1 MANKT
6 KIIRSVD
13 STPNHFTPLSNKL
26 LQDMRMGIDTR
37 GLLAFIISLPA
48 DWIVYK
54 ENIQKQLG
62 FGRKKMDRMW
72 SEAKQYGYLQSKKYR
87 QSNGTWNYEYIVSDV
102 PLSTAPLSN
111 DGSSTGGK
119 GGTKQSNHKQNT
131 HLQNTQ
137 GIDIPIKGI
146 SNSISSSSIVDK
158 PLEEESVFFNQEKM
172 NTKSSLPWDDS
183 IHQYRTGDDFK
194 NKLQTLLNN

>member
-26 LQDMRMGIDTR
+26 LQDMRLSLDTR

-62 FGRKKMDRMW
+62 FGRKRMDRMW
-72 SEAKQYGYLQSKKYR
+72 NESKKYGYLQSKKFR
-87 QSNGTWNYEYIVSDV
+87 ESNGTWNYEYTITDV
-102 PLSTAPLSN
+102 PLSTVPLSN
-111 DGSSTGGK
+111 DGSTDDGK
-119 GGTKQSNHKQNT
+119 GYTKQSNHLQNT
-131 HLQNTQ
+131 HLQNKK
-137 GIDIPIKGI
+137 DLNKKGA
-146 SNSISSSSIVDK
+146 STNSIATK
-158 PLEEESVFFNQEKM
+158 ET
-172 NTKSSLPWDDS
+172 NTPSFSELFYNGGNSDTA
-183 IHQYRTGDDFK
+183 RDFI
-194 NKLQTLLNN
+194 NGNI